1 MKLLSST
8 GRIAVPTAVPIA
20 ISLFGIVLLAGC
32 ADSPQPA
39 HYVDPNAQGQIN
51 GTGIESQ
58 DVNAA
63 AAQAAQSIIN
73 IPEIAQA
80 SKPPII
86 LISDVTNKSSS
97 PIDTS
102 LYTSVLR
109 DSLLNN
115 TGGKVRFIDRSAAEQ
130 NQKEAQL
137 AQDGQVQGGD
147 NRLALSYDY
156 VLTAELQGIAMASS
170 QGQSDYFRI
179 AFKLISRKNDLLVW
193 TNAYQIK
200 KEGAESAVYR

>member
-1 MKLLSST
+1 MKSIFPV
-8 GRIAVPTAVPIA
+8 G
-20 ISLFGIVLLAGC
+20 VLAGVVVLAGC
-32 ADSPQPA
+32 SSQPNVR
-39 HYVDPNAQGQIN
+39 YVDPNSQGAIA

-73 IPEIAQA
+73 LPQIAQA

-86 LISDVTNKSSS
+86 IIDKVLNKSSS

-102 LYTSVLR
+102 LYTSILR

-115 TGGKVRFIDRSAAEQ
+115 SGGRVRFIDRSAAEM
-130 NQKEAQL
+130 NTKEQEMNSE
-137 AQDGQVQGGD
+137 GVVHGGGG
-147 NRLALSYDY
+147 RAALSYDY
-156 VLTAELQGIAMASS
+156 VLTAELQGIGMANS

-179 AFKLISRKNDLLVW
+179 SFKLIDRRTDLLLW